1 MTVLV
6 FGIAILRHRGNS
18 NFDGNFHKSFRIS
31 EHSQSV
37 NIYLRD
43 EDPANLDFET
53 IDFDLGILSQK
64 NSLKRNNVDLEMKT

>member
-6 FGIAILRHRGNS
+6 FGIAILRHSGKS
-18 NFDGNFHKSFRIS
+18 NFGGNFHKSIRIS

-64 NSLKRNNVDLEMKT
+64 NSLKRNNVDLEIKT